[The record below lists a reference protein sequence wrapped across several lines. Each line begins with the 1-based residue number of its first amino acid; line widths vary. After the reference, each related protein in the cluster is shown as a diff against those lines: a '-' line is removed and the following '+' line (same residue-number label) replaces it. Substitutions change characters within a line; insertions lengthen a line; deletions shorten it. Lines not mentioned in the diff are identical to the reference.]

1 MTADTLYDALAAQVA
16 ARGDQLAVDAPDG
29 TLTYRQLAE
38 RATALADRLHRAGV
52 RPGDL
57 VALST
62 GRNLGMI
69 VGLVAIAQA
78 GAAYLPVDPGVPRA
92 RLRELIRR
100 SGAVLTV
107 TDGSTAAGTGADVLL
122 LAGDAADPTVVRAG
136 TETVARTGTES
147 DARTGTEP
155 ARQLPGG
162 QAPAYVIY
170 TSGSTGEPKGVAVSH
185 RNVLALLAQLQGL
198 FRFTP
203 EDVWTVFHSVAF
215 DFSVWEIWGALLHGG
230 RLVVVSEQVSRSPAA
245 FHRLLRERGVTVL
258 NQTPSAFLPLI
269 GADRAA
275 AEPLSSLRLV
285 MLGGERV
292 SVPSMRP
299 WLDRYPHAQLVNM
312 YGITECTV
320 FSSYRV
326 LTPADLERP
335 ELSPIGAPLPG
346 NRFLVL
352 DPDGQPVPDGQPGE
366 LFVLGETVSL
376 GYLGRPDG
384 SDERFTACAAA
395 GGERAYRTGDLV
407 VRQPDGDHCF
417 VGRTDRQLKVRGYR
431 VDPIEV
437 ERHLLGLDSVGAA
450 AVVSRDFG
458 DGDVR
463 LVAHLVPPAGQPA
476 DRHWSER
483 AIGQARQVLGEV
495 LPASLCP
502 SVYQVH
508 QQLPRTTN
516 GKLDLAALAAADPE
530 HADASADSAG
540 EPAGGSAAADRI
552 TAIWKSVLDV
562 EDVDAEDDF
571 FDLGGTSLSL
581 IRMFEQVNNTFGL
594 QMDVQVLLDGATVSA
609 LSAVV
614 TAARS
619 EETPRTMSEMAVE
632 R

>member
-16 ARGDQLAVDAPDG
+16 ARGDQLAVDAPEG
-29 TLTYRQLAE
+29 TLTYRQLAD
-38 RATALADRLHRAGV
+38 RASALAARLHRAGV
-52 RPGDL
+52 RAGDL
-57 VALST
+57 VALNT
-62 GRNLGMI
+62 GRNLAMI
-69 VGLVAIAQA
+69 VGMVAIAQA
-78 GAAYLPVDPGVPRA
+78 GAAYLPIDPGVPEG

-100 SGAVLTV
+100 GGAVLTV
-107 TDGSTAAGTGADVLL
+107 TDGSTAAGTGTDALL
-122 LAGDAADPTVVRAG
+122 LAADGTEPAGGGADPA
-136 TETVARTGTES
+136 VARTGS
-147 DARTGTEP
+147 EP
-155 ARQLPGG
+155 VRQLPGAEG
-162 QAPAYVIY
+162 LAYVIY

-185 RNVLALLAQLQGL
+185 RNVLALLAQTQPL
-198 FRFTP
+198 FRFTA
-203 EDVWTVFHSVAF
+203 EDVWTAFHSVAF

-230 RLVVVSEQVSRSPAA
+230 RLVVVSEQVSRSPVA
-245 FHRLLRERGVTVL
+245 FHRLLREQGVTVL

-275 AEPLSSLRLV
+275 EPLPSLRLV
-285 MLGGERV
+285 ILGGERI
-292 SVPSMRP
+292 SLPALRP
-299 WLDRYPHAQLVNM
+299 WLERYPAAELVNG
-312 YGITECTV
+312 YGVTECTV
-320 FSSYRV
+320 FSSFRP
-326 LTPADLERP
+326 LGLADLARPAD
-335 ELSPIGAPLPG
+335 SPIGFPLPG

-352 DPDGQPVPDGQPGE
+352 DADGEPVPDGQPGE

-376 GYLGRPDG
+376 GYLGAPDSG
-384 SDERFTACAAA
+384 GERFTACPAAD
-395 GGERAYRTGDLV
+395 GERAYRTGDLV

-437 ERHLLGLDSVGAA
+437 ERHLLGLDCVGAA

-476 DRHWSER
+476 DPHWGQK
-483 AIGQARQVLGEV
+483 AIEQAKQALGEA

-516 GKLDLAALAAADPE
+516 GKLDLAALAAADPVPVGDA
-530 HADASADSAG
+530 ADAAT
-540 EPAGGSAAADRI
+540 EQPAGGSAAADRI

-562 EDVDAEDDF
+562 DDIDAEDDF

-594 QMDVQVLLDGATVSA
+594 RMDVQVLLDGATVSA

-619 EETPRTMSEMAVE
+619 DHNSRTISEMAVDK
-632 R
+632 